1 MEKLKILIIP
11 SWYPNEKDPLW
22 GNYFIKQAEALNEYA
37 DVSMLYINR
46 IGLKEIKKLSKE
58 KLTDGYNDEL
68 YTFKFY
74 KKTIL
79 NYKSLSI
86 DYAYNK
92 YKKAAYSAYKKLEI
106 FIGKPDIII
115 AESILPAAI
124 AAKYIK
130 EKTNIPY
137 IVHAHSENVMSNPMY
152 TKQIKDLVANADNYM
167 AVNNRIKEVVLK
179 NGRKEC
185 KLVPNFIDCNRFNM
199 KKSKKSKDFVLVS
212 VCNFYKVKALD
223 VLLRALDI
231 VVNKNG
237 NKDVKLKIIGTG
249 EYKDYYE
256 SISRSLKLNNNVEFV
271 GYVDN
276 NELPNILNSSNA
288 ENQKDISGYINEF
301 IQTIKNNE
309 YQIDTKKLLINSIM
323 SNLKLAVIIWIS
335 GSTIIGIPLVYGCLG
350 YKGICIGYSISAI
363 IAVLEK
369 GKGIIFAI
377 SSMLL
382 QNIIAIPCIL
392 ALTVS
397 SIKMYKSTMKERN
410 KENIKYEIYRHTMFS
425 LFMAIG
431 LIISS
436 VIEVFVTTNITN
448 NIIINFI

>member
-1 MEKLKILIIP
+1 MRNKRKFAKSKNKIIQIIENHV
-11 SWYPNEKDPLW
+11 SKN
-22 GNYFIKQAEALNEYA
+22 IKEYA
-37 DVSMLYINR
+37 IS
-46 IGLKEIKKLSKE
+46 
-58 KLTDGYNDEL
+58 
-68 YTFKFY
+68 
-74 KKTIL
+74 IL
-79 NYKSLSI
+79 VF
-86 DYAYNK
+86 
-92 YKKAAYSAYKKLEI
+92 
-106 FIGKPDIII
+106 FIGIII
-115 AESILPAAI
+115 G
-124 AAKYIK
+124 
-130 EKTNIPY
+130 
-137 IVHAHSENVMSNPMY
+137 VM
-152 TKQIKDLVANADNYM
+152 
-167 AVNNRIKEVVLK
+167 
-179 NGRKEC
+179 
-185 KLVPNFIDCNRFNM
+185 
-199 KKSKKSKDFVLVS
+199 
-212 VCNFYKVKALD
+212 
-223 VLLRALDI
+223 
-231 VVNKNG
+231 
-237 NKDVKLKIIGTG
+237 
-249 EYKDYYE
+249 
-256 SISRSLKLNNNVEFV
+256 
-271 GYVDN
+271 
-276 NELPNILNSSNA
+276 ILNSSNA
-288 ENQKDISGYINEF
+288 ENQKDISGY
-301 IQTIKNNE
+301 IKNNE

-323 SNLKLAVIIWIS
+323 SNLKLAIIIWIS

>member
-1 MEKLKILIIP
+1 MRNKRKFAKSKNKIIQIIENHV
-11 SWYPNEKDPLW
+11 SKN
-22 GNYFIKQAEALNEYA
+22 IKEYA
-37 DVSMLYINR
+37 IS
-46 IGLKEIKKLSKE
+46 
-58 KLTDGYNDEL
+58 
-68 YTFKFY
+68 
-74 KKTIL
+74 IL
-79 NYKSLSI
+79 VF
-86 DYAYNK
+86 
-92 YKKAAYSAYKKLEI
+92 
-106 FIGKPDIII
+106 FIGIII
-115 AESILPAAI
+115 G
-124 AAKYIK
+124 
-130 EKTNIPY
+130 
-137 IVHAHSENVMSNPMY
+137 VM
-152 TKQIKDLVANADNYM
+152 
-167 AVNNRIKEVVLK
+167 
-179 NGRKEC
+179 
-185 KLVPNFIDCNRFNM
+185 
-199 KKSKKSKDFVLVS
+199 
-212 VCNFYKVKALD
+212 
-223 VLLRALDI
+223 
-231 VVNKNG
+231 
-237 NKDVKLKIIGTG
+237 
-249 EYKDYYE
+249 
-256 SISRSLKLNNNVEFV
+256 
-271 GYVDN
+271 
-276 NELPNILNSSNA
+276 ILNSSNA

-323 SNLKLAVIIWIS
+323 SNLKLAIIIWIS

-397 SIKMYKSTMKERN
+397 SIKMYKSTMKEYMKKN
-410 KENIKYEIYRHTMFS
+410 KEIIKFEKYRHTMFS

>member
-199 KKSKKSKDFVLVS
+199 KKAKKSKDFVLVS

-276 NELPNILNSSNA
+276 NELPNLLNNSNA
-288 ENQKDISGYINEF
+288 LCVSSTFETFCIPIIEAFASGIPVITTDCNGPLE
-301 IQTIKNNE
+301 IVDKT
-309 YQIDTKKLLINSIM
+309 NSIIVPI
-323 SNLKLAVIIWIS
+323 NNIKEYAD
-335 GSTIIGIPLVYGCLG
+335 
-350 YKGICIGYSISAI
+350 AI
-363 IAVLEK
+363 IKMKKNYKKYNSKEIKEYVFNK
-369 GKGIIFAI
+369 YDKSVICK
-377 SSMLL
+377 
-382 QNIIAIPCIL
+382 NII
-392 ALTVS
+392 
-397 SIKMYKSTMKERN
+397 
-410 KENIKYEIYRHTMFS
+410 NICNDTLKKDS
-425 LFMAIG
+425 
-431 LIISS
+431 
-436 VIEVFVTTNITN
+436 
-448 NIIINFI
+448 